1 MSIRFTDRSIK
12 ALKPRGIRYEKF
24 DARARGFGVR
34 VSPNGT
40 KSWIFRYRHN
50 KKPTRITLGTY
61 PEMSLAEAYDEHAE
75 RRRMLNNGINPAQAE
90 RVRRDQ
96 QSKEPAVEKLVG
108 LYIERYAKK
117 KKDSWEEDERQLNK
131 DVIPRW
137 GHRKARDIEGD
148 DVIALLDDLVDRG
161 SPVAANRLLAC
172 IRKMY
177 NWAIFERRMLK
188 GMVNPCYG
196 LKAPS
201 KETERQRALKPK
213 EIRAFWGNV
222 DSAETWIAMRWALK
236 FILVTA
242 QRPGEVVSAEWSEF
256 DLDEGLWT
264 IPKKKT
270 KNKKRPHLVPLSGLA
285 IDILG
290 EVQGLSLTR
299 AFPSRSQSAE
309 RVHVTSLSA
318 AIRRNGYLGIADF
331 TPHDL
336 RRTAATQMGELKI
349 PNTIISKVLNHTEK
363 GVTSKVYN
371 LYDYYDEKKH
381 ALDSWGRGLNAIVT
395 GKTTNVVSIR

>member
-12 ALKPRGIRYEKF
+12 ALKPRDIRYEKF
-24 DARARGFGVR
+24 DARGRGFGIR

-50 KKPTRITLGTY
+50 KKPTRITLGIY
-61 PEMSLAEAYDEHAE
+61 PEMNLAEAYAE

-96 QSKEPAVEKLVG
+96 QSKEPTVQRLVG

-117 KKDSWEEDERQLNK
+117 KKDSWAKDAQQLNK

-137 GHRKARDIEGD
+137 GHRKARAIEGD

-161 SPVAANRLLAC
+161 APVGANRLLAC

-213 EIRAFWGNV
+213 EICPFWGNV
-222 DSAETWIAMRWALK
+222 DSAQTWIAIRWALK

-242 QRPGEVVSAEWSEF
+242 QRPGEVVSAEWPEL
-256 DLDEGLWT
+256 DLDRGLWT
-264 IPKKKT
+264 IPKEKT
-270 KNKKRPHLVPLSGLA
+270 KNKKRKHLVPLSDLA

-290 EVQGLSLTR
+290 KAQGLSSTH
-299 AFPSRSQSAE
+299 AFPSRTHT
-309 RVHVTSLSA
+309 VPHVLVTSLDA
-318 AIRRNGYLGIADF
+318 AIRRHDFFELDHF

-336 RRTAATQMGELKI
+336 RRTAATQMGELKV

-371 LYDYYDEKKH
+371 LYDYYDEKKR
-381 ALDSWGRGLNAIVT
+381 ALDSWGRALNAIVT